1 MPLSNENI
9 RKAQYAKYDEFYT
22 ELSQIEAEL
31 NNYTDKFKGKVVYCN
46 CDDPFESNFV
56 KYFLMNFNRLGLKE
70 LIAAGYTTDPAGET
84 GPNDTDPSYA
94 IRVRSTKEYIVGTR
108 EDLDEDGV
116 ECFLTAEKDNLA
128 VRLTG
133 NAARD
138 ESGNP
143 VKVSVKEKYQCE
155 DGKTKTRTI
164 KRDLFYRAGDFRSDM
179 SIELLKQADIVATNP
194 PFSLFREY
202 VAQLM
207 EYNKQFLIVGSINA
221 VIYNEFFYL
230 VKDNKVWLGC
240 SSNAKEYMTTAEYA
254 TRKSQSTYRRD
265 GKWYVQVPTM
275 WFTNIDHAKRHQMPP
290 LVLRCTYYGYG
301 HEDLYPKY
309 DEYDAINVDKLDY
322 IPCDYEPCW
331 FKCPSAA
338 SCRFAQTEGRED
350 AALCEQS
357 CNGRIGVP
365 PSYMSK
371 HCPEQ
376 FVLIGLAESPHISEC
391 VNGEKSRHK
400 VFTRII
406 IRRTKQAPPANTRS

>member
-1 MPLSNENI
+1 MPGSNENLH
-9 RKAQYAKYDEFYT
+9 RAKNAKNDEFYT
-22 ELSQIEAEL
+22 QLSDIETEL
-31 NNYTDKFKGKVVYCN
+31 NNYTDKFNGKVVYCN

-84 GPNDTDPSYA
+84 GPKDTDHAYA
-94 IRVRSTKEYIVGTR
+94 IRVRSTKEYIVGAR

-116 ECFLTAEKDNLA
+116 KRFLTAEKDNLA

-207 EYNKQFLIVGSINA
+207 EYWKKFVIIGNKNA
-221 VIYNEFFYL
+221 IAYKEVFPL
-230 VKDNKVWLGC
+230 LKDNKIWLGY
-240 SSNAKEYMTTAEYA
+240 SIHSGD
-254 TRKSQSTYRRD
+254 RKFNVPDDYPLEAAGCGVDND
-265 GKWYVQVPTM
+265 GKKFMRVNCVR
-275 WFTNIDHAKRHQMPP
+275 WFANIGHGLRHQP
-290 LVLRCTYYGYG
+290 LLLDTMAHNLKFNKKLKKKFENDYGKL
-301 HEDLYPKY
+301 EYPHY
-309 DEYDAINVDKLDY
+309 DNYDAIEVPFVEAIPSDY
-322 IPCDYEPCW
+322 D
-331 FKCPSAA
+331 
-338 SCRFAQTEGRED
+338 GMM
-350 AALCEQS
+350 
-357 CNGRIGVP
+357 GVP
-365 PSYMSK
+365 ITFMDKYD
-371 HCPEQ
+371 PEQ
-376 FVLIGLAESPHISEC
+376 FEIIGVFNNSNIEEKQHECFVLSRDTKTIINGAEKLW
-391 VNGEKSRHK
+391 NGPVINKMPLYI
-400 VFTRII
+400 RIV
-406 IRRTKQAPPANTRS
+406 IRPKKN